1 MYDPHCVVPLRSPI
15 HALHPWIEFEQ
26 ICDTASP
33 NRRHTQVGGLKMRGY
48 KTSCRV

>member
-1 MYDPHCVVPLRSPI
+1 MYDPHCVAPLRSPCLTSMDRI
-15 HALHPWIEFEQ
+15 EQ

-48 KTSCRV
+48 KTRCRV